1 MRMTYEA
8 VSKTGVKETKRFF
21 DITSTTPSYT
31 YRHPKGLLFSTEF
44 AQPALTV
51 TEKAAF
57 QDMAVRGLV
66 SDKSKYA
73 GHSLGE
79 YAALCAI
86 ADIMPLEQILSIVF
100 YRGLSMQVAVERDE
114 EGRSEFGMMAVDPSR
129 VTKGFNVDRLEATVQ
144 AISKESGSLLEIVNY
159 NVQDKQYVCAGTL
172 RNLQALT
179 LVCNDLSV
187 SATPPPSLD
196 SLITRHV
203 VSLANADPTTI
214 SLDRGKATIPLA
226 GIDVPFHSSFL
237 RPNLAAFREV
247 LEQNIRKDWMDP
259 EKLMGRYVP
268 NVTAKP
274 FDISKEAFEDAYR
287 ATGSDRLKHVL
298 DNWVEEVDAKA

>member
-1 MRMTYEA
+1 MTYES

-21 DITSTTPSYT
+21 KITSTTPSYT

-51 TEKAAF
+51 TEKASF
-57 QDMAVRGLV
+57 EDMVSRGLI

-86 ADIMPLEQILSIVF
+86 ANMMPLEQILSIVF
-100 YRGLSMQVAVERDE
+100 YRGLSMQVAVERDD

-129 VTKGFNVDRLEATVQ
+129 VTKGFDITKLEATVK
-144 AISKESGSLLEIVNY
+144 AIANESGALLEIVNY

-172 RNLQALT
+172 RNLQTLT
-179 LVCNDLSV
+179 LVCNDLATPS
-187 SATPPPSLD
+187 TPPPSLD
-196 SLITRHV
+196 DIIARHV
-203 VSLANADPTTI
+203 ASLSSVDATSVT
-214 SLDRGKATIPLA
+214 LDRGKATIPLA

-247 LEQNIRKDWMDP
+247 LEQNIRKDWIDP
-259 EKLMGRYVP
+259 DKLIGRYVP
-268 NVTAKP
+268 NVTARP
-274 FDISKEAFEDAYR
+274 FDISKDAFEYAYQ
-287 ATGSDRLKHVL
+287 ATGSERLKAVL
-298 DNWVEEVDAKA
+298 DGWIDDGETAKA